1 MEDSKIK
8 RIDELTALL
17 SEASKA
23 YYAEDREIMSN
34 FEYDR
39 LYDELSA
46 LEKETGI
53 VRAGSP
59 TVSVGYEAVDSLP
72 KEKHASPMLSLG
84 KTKNRE
90 ELAEWLGDKEGLLSW
105 KEDGLTVVLT
115 YKNGELVKCVTR
127 GNGETGEVVTANAR
141 TFVNLPVKIPYDG
154 ELVIRGEAVITYS
167 DFERINSEIDDTDAK
182 YKNPRN
188 LASGSVRQLDSAVT
202 AARSVRVIAFALVS
216 ATDTDGSEHDF
227 GHSMEK
233 EFDFLKKQGFTV
245 VEHEKVTAA
254 NVVEKIGEFEKRI
267 AANDIPSDG
276 LVLAYDDKAYAESL
290 GRTAK
295 FPRGAIAFKW
305 SDETADTV
313 LREVEW
319 NTSRTGLINPVA
331 VFDSVELE
339 GTSVS
344 RASIHNISI
353 IKELKLGL
361 GDRISVYKAN
371 MIIPQIAEN
380 YDKSDD
386 LKIPECCPV
395 CGAATLIEKA
405 ADSEVLKCTN
415 DECPAKKLK
424 SFVHFVERDA
434 MNIEGLS
441 EMTLDKLIQNGLI
454 KGFADIYRLKE
465 KREQVL
471 KLEGFKDRSCDN
483 LLDAIEK
490 SRDTTLPRML
500 YALGIPGVGAANAKM
515 VAAHFDDDINALKI
529 ADKDELSAID
539 GVGPVMASDI
549 YSCMHDERFMLGM
562 EELMEQ
568 LKIGKRVSSGDDS
581 LAGMVFVVTGSL
593 NMYTSRSEL
602 KEAIEAKGGKVTGK
616 VTAKTKCLINNDV
629 NSTSSKNKEAK
640 ALGVDIVSEEDFIK
654 QYLS

>member
-1 MEDSKIK
+1 MDNAKIK

-17 SEASKA
+17 SEASRA

-34 FEYDR
+34 FEYDK
-39 LYDELSA
+39 LYDELVE

-59 TVSVGYEAVDSLP
+59 TVNVGYEAVDSLP
-72 KEKHASPMLSLG
+72 KERHASPMLSLG
-84 KTKNRE
+84 KTKSRE

-115 YKNGELVKCVTR
+115 YKGGELVKCVTR
-127 GNGETGEVVTANAR
+127 GNGEIGEVVTANAR

-154 ELVIRGEAVITYS
+154 EMVIRGEAVITYS

-216 ATDTDGSEHDF
+216 ATDSNGAEHDF
-227 GHSMEK
+227 GHSMDA
-233 EFDFLKKQGFTV
+233 EFKFLTKLGFTV
-245 VEHEKVTAA
+245 VEYERVTAG
-254 NVVEKIGEFEKRI
+254 NVVEKIAEFEKKI
-267 AANDIPSDG
+267 VTNDIPSDG
-276 LVLAYDDKAYAESL
+276 LVLAYDDKAYAASL

-344 RASIHNISI
+344 RASVHNISI
-353 IKELKLGL
+353 IKELKLGI
-361 GDRISVYKAN
+361 GDRVSVYKAN

-380 YDKSDD
+380 YDKSDN
-386 LKIPECCPV
+386 LPIPECCPV
-395 CGAATLIEKA
+395 CGAKTVIEKA

-415 DECPAKKLK
+415 DDCPAKKLK

-441 EMTLDKLIQNGLI
+441 EMTLDKLIQTGLI
-454 KGFADIYRLKE
+454 KEFADIYRL
-465 KREQVL
+465 RESRDEIL
-471 KLEGFKDRSCDN
+471 EIEGFKDKSCDN
-483 LLDAIEK
+483 LLDAIDK
-490 SRDTTLPRML
+490 SRDTTLPRVL

-515 VAAHFDDDINALKI
+515 VAAHFDDDIKGVREATEE
-529 ADKDELSAID
+529 ELSAID
-539 GVGPVMASDI
+539 KVGPVMASDI
-549 YSCMHDERFMLGM
+549 YRCMHDEGFIAVMDKL
-562 EELMEQ
+562 LSQ
-568 LKIGKRVSSGDDS
+568 LKISKRESSGDSS
-581 LAGMVFVVTGSL
+581 LAGLVFVVTGSL
-593 NMYTSRSEL
+593 NLYASRSEL
-602 KEAIEAKGGKVTGK
+602 KEAIEARGGKVTGK
-616 VTAKTKCLINNDV
+616 VTGKTKCLINNDV

-640 ALGVDIVSEEDFIK
+640 ALGVEIISEEDFVK

>member
-1 MEDSKIK
+1 MDNEKIK

-17 SEASKA
+17 SEASRA

-34 FEYDR
+34 FEYDK
-39 LYDELSA
+39 LYDELAA

-59 TVSVGYEAVDSLP
+59 TISVGYEAVDSLP
-72 KEKHASPMLSLG
+72 KERHASPMLSLG
-84 KTKNRE
+84 KTKSRE

-115 YKNGELVKCVTR
+115 YQNGELLKCVTR
-127 GNGETGEVVTANAR
+127 GNGETGEVVTANAK

-167 DFERINSEIDDTDAK
+167 DFERINAEIDDADAK

-216 ATDTDGSEHDF
+216 AVDKDGKAHDLA
-227 GHSMEK
+227 HSMSA
-233 EFDFLKKQGFTV
+233 EFEFLKQQGFTV
-245 VEHEKVTAA
+245 VEYEKVNAG
-254 NVVEKIGEFEKRI
+254 NVVEKIGDFEKKI
-267 AANDIPSDG
+267 ISNDIPSDG

-331 VFDSVELE
+331 IFDSVELE

-353 IKELKLGL
+353 IKELKLGI

-380 YDKSDD
+380 HDKSDD
-386 LKIPECCPV
+386 LIIPDKCPV
-395 CGAATLIEKA
+395 CGAEAVIEKA

-415 DECPAKKLK
+415 EECPARKLK

-441 EMTLDKLIQNGLI
+441 EMTLDKLIQAGLI
-454 KGFADIYRLKE
+454 KEFADIYRL
-465 KREQVL
+465 RESREEVL
-471 KLEGFKDRSCDN
+471 KLEGFKEKSCDN
-483 LLDAIEK
+483 LLDAIDK
-490 SRDTTLPRML
+490 SRETTLPRVL

-515 VAAHFDDDINALKI
+515 VAAHFDDDISAI
-529 ADKDELSAID
+529 RAASEDELSAID
-539 GVGPVMASDI
+539 KVGPVMASDI
-549 YSCMHDERFMLGM
+549 YRCMHDENFLAVM
-562 EELMEQ
+562 EKL
-568 LKIGKRVSSGDDS
+568 LDRLSISKRVNSGDSS
-581 LAGMVFVVTGSL
+581 LAGLVFVVTGSL
-593 NMYTSRSEL
+593 NKYASRAEL

-616 VTAKTKCLINNDV
+616 VTGKTKCLINNDV
-629 NSTSSKNKEAK
+629 NSSSSKNKEAK
-640 ALGVDIVSEEDFIK
+640 ALGVEIISEEDFIK
-654 QYLS
+654 QYLE

>member
-1 MEDSKIK
+1 MDNDKIR

-17 SEASKA
+17 SEASRT

-34 FEYDR
+34 FEYDK
-39 LYDELSA
+39 LYDELAA

-72 KEKHASPMLSLG
+72 KERHASPMLSLG
-84 KTKNRE
+84 KTKSRE
-90 ELAEWLGDKEGLLSW
+90 ELAGWLGDKEGLLSW

-115 YKNGELVKCVTR
+115 YNGGELVKCVTR
-127 GNGETGEVVTANAR
+127 GNGEIGEVVTANAK

-154 ELVIRGEAVITYS
+154 ELVIRGEAVIGYK
-167 DFERINSEIDDTDAK
+167 DFERINSEIEDADAK

-216 ATDTDGSEHDF
+216 ATDGNGEEHDF
-227 GHSMEK
+227 GNSMAA
-233 EFDFLKKQGFTV
+233 EFEFLKKLGFTV
-245 VEHEKVTAA
+245 VEYEKVKAG
-254 NVVEKIGEFEKRI
+254 NVVEKIGEFEKKI
-267 AANDIPSDG
+267 VTNDIPSDG
-276 LVLAYDDKAYAESL
+276 LVLAYDDKAYAASL

-353 IKELKLGL
+353 IKELKLGI

-386 LKIPECCPV
+386 LPVPEVCPV
-395 CGAATLIEKA
+395 CGAKTVIEKA

-415 DECPAKKLK
+415 ADCPAKRLK

-441 EMTLDKLIQNGLI
+441 EMTLDKLIQTGLI
-454 KGFADIYRLKE
+454 KEFADIYKL
-465 KREQVL
+465 RESRDEIL
-471 KLEGFKDRSCDN
+471 KLEGFKDKSCDN
-483 LLDAIEK
+483 LLDAIDK
-490 SRDTTLPRML
+490 SRETTLPRVL

-515 VAAHFDDDINALKI
+515 VAAHFDDDIKAVRE
-529 ADKDELSAID
+529 ASEDELSAID
-539 GVGPVMASDI
+539 KVGPVMASDI
-549 YSCMHDERFMLGM
+549 YRCMHDEGF
-562 EELMEQ
+562 LMAMSKLLSQ
-568 LKIGKRVSSGDDS
+568 LNIVKRESSGDSS
-581 LAGMVFVVTGSL
+581 LAGLVFVVTGSL
-593 NMYTSRSEL
+593 NMYASRSEL

-616 VTAKTKCLINNDV
+616 VTGKTKCLINNDV

-640 ALGVDIVSEEDFIK
+640 ALGVEIISEEDFVN
-654 QYLS
+654 QYLR